1 MSSIY
6 TASFIGPR
14 KEWAHGGILSSKH
27 LPPGNQTSK
36 PNPRALDK
44 CPSTVSTLRSLVP
57 RRFPSA
63 TSAST
68 RDDDSTTLIAGLEPY
83 IRTSITDR
91 IHDGIYDTDTA
102 HKSTL
107 GGRVKRGEIRSPD
120 IYRHGKR
127 FSEALAGPGRRQVLL
142 QTS

>member
-1 MSSIY
+1 M
-6 TASFIGPR
+6 
-14 KEWAHGGILSSKH
+14 
-27 LPPGNQTSK
+27 
-36 PNPRALDK
+36 
-44 CPSTVSTLRSLVP
+44 STLRSLAP
-57 RRFPSA
+57 RRFHST

-91 IHDGIYDTDTA
+91 VHDGIYDTDTA

-120 IYRHGKR
+120 ICRHGKR
-127 FSEALAGPGRRQVLL
+127 FGEAPAGAGRQQVPFSERH
-142 QTS
+142 